1 MALSD
6 RDIII
11 TPNRGASSEPNILFR
26 GADAASSA
34 SVYLRVYNS
43 GTIGTLSFEGNSGQ
57 LLSITDSMSGSIFS
71 VNDVSGIPSI
81 EVFDTGEVRLAQYN
95 GYVDILNPVQA
106 TSTNSGALQVSGGV
120 GIGGNLYVGGTIY
133 GIASVTGVIT
143 TATNIAGGTASQIV
157 YQTAPG
163 VTGFV
168 TAPSAAGTALV
179 WNGSAYVW
187 QTASGGNA
195 NGVLTVSSA
204 TAATRYLTFVD
215 NNFGTASTSSFYT
228 DAGISYN
235 PSTNALTLG
244 GTSPA
249 SLTINAG
256 AAGGTVNVSTDVTS
270 GIVNLFTGV
279 GSGGQ
284 LIMASGGLSTVIIGG
299 PSSTVRL
306 GSNSGNTTVRIG
318 AGSDGSLDYD
328 SNAGG
333 GTPFS
338 FMPSMTTGLLSVGGS
353 STGRMNVKFTSQAS
367 STVTGALTVVGGVG
381 IGGNLY
387 VGGTIYG
394 TGGTAITAT
403 VNFEAIATAGQ
414 TTFTI
419 PGGYTVGY
427 IEVFANG
434 ILLGSSNYTASN
446 GTTVVL
452 NNARNAGDII
462 RIVAAAAGGTATA
475 FNGGTITNNL
485 VINVPTQATS
495 TTTGALQIINGGA
508 GIGGNIYAGG
518 TIYQNGVSVTA
529 IAAAMSI
536 ALGA

>member
-1 MALSD
+1 MALID

-11 TPNRGASSEPNILFR
+11 TPNRGAASEPNILFR

-34 SVYLRVYNS
+34 TISLRVYNS
-43 GTIGTLSFEGNSGQ
+43 GTVGTLSFEGSSGQ
-57 LLSITDSMSGSIFS
+57 LLSITDTMSGSIFS

-95 GYVDILNPVQA
+95 GFVDILNPVQA

-120 GIGGNLYVGGTIY
+120 GIGGNLYVGGTIF
-133 GIASVTGVIT
+133 GVASVTGVIT
-143 TATNIAGGTASQIV
+143 TATNVAGGAANRIV

-163 VTGFV
+163 ITNFI
-168 TAPSAAGTALV
+168 TAPSSAGTALV

-195 NGVLTVSSA
+195 NGITTLQSGTN
-204 TAATRYLTFVD
+204 ATRFLTFVD
-215 NNFGTASTSSFYT
+215 NNFATASTSSIYT

-235 PSTNALTLG
+235 PSTNDLTITGTFIQTPATLG
-244 GTSPA
+244 STLGNTSFYQSLRGSNGNANLLETFMIRDAAGADWTTAGSRIQQKIDSTWMGYMQFNGA
-249 SLTINAG
+249 SVNAG
-256 AAGGTVNVSTDVTS
+256 IEWGAGTTTVSAQAIAPRMRLLS
-270 GIVNLFTGV
+270 
-279 GSGGQ
+279 SGQ
-284 LIMASGGLSTVIIGG
+284 LSILTNTN
-299 PSSTVRL
+299 SS
-306 GSNSGNTTVRIG
+306 NTT
-318 AGSDGSLDYD
+318 
-328 SNAGG
+328 
-333 GTPFS
+333 
-338 FMPSMTTGLLSVGGS
+338 
-353 STGRMNVKFTSQAS
+353 
-367 STVTGALTVVGGVG
+367 TGALIVAGGVG

-394 TGGTAITAT
+394 VGGSAITPT
-403 VNFEAIATAGQ
+403 VNFEAIATGGQ

-419 PGGYTVGY
+419 PSGYTVGY

-452 NNARNAGDII
+452 NNARNAGDIV
-462 RIVAAAAGGTATA
+462 RVVAAAAGGTVTA

-485 VINVPTQATS
+485 VINASTQATS
-495 TTTGALQIINGGA
+495 TTTGALQVINGGA
-508 GIGGNIYAGG
+508 GIGGNIYSGG
-518 TIYQNGVSVTA
+518 TIYQRGTSLSA
-529 IAAAMSI
+529 LSAALAI